1 MSGRVGRE
9 LVHGLRS
16 ADATTLMVL
25 TQDVLRK
32 PLAYIHP
39 ATVADL
45 FALSELS
52 SLPKPLP
59 DDLAR
64 FCKQMA
70 REYNDLHDGRGL
82 EDVLAEYGDLPPA
95 RVPTSLRALILG
107 RLASKTLSPT
117 NRAGL
122 EALGASWEGVN
133 PEVVKLP
140 EGKKARVER
149 PPVPDSH
156 KAPEE
161 RLAATSAPALPGARA
176 RVAAAPKTP
185 AAARDQRR
193 DEWVREDMLDRL
205 RSSSSNGLKQS
216 ILVAGA
222 RHRSPYKDLAEE
234 EVLYALKRLEK
245 DGLARLSAGRWSYG
259 RA

>member
-1 MSGRVGRE
+1 M
-9 LVHGLRS
+9 
-16 ADATTLMVL
+16 L